1 MNRAEETLGIQT
13 MRPQWPDWLSRLWVP
28 AGIAGGA
35 ITIVLL
41 FVVAG
46 STSAWFLLGAGRGFV
61 PEEYY
66 HVSGFVLVL
75 ATSFGQVA
83 GWAGGSALFVYV
95 MTLVG
100 FEATWANARM
110 AMSLVYLGLA
120 VLPLTIYEAFF
131 GQWLLGMPRTGLEE
145 YLAANYP
152 DAHWLL
158 IQAHPVVDYS
168 LIPLAL
174 VFLGVLW
181 GFGDRAQRSLVLQTI
196 LALALF
202 GTSLSVALSLGIHS
216 TLVHIRL

>member
-1 MNRAEETLGIQT
+1 MTQAETTMGIGT
-13 MRPQWPDWLSRLWVP
+13 MRGQWPDWLGRLWVP
-28 AGIAGGA
+28 AGIAA
-35 ITIVLL
+35 AAATIVLL
-41 FVVAG
+41 LVVAQ
-46 STSAWFLLGAGRGFV
+46 SKSAWILLGAGRGFV

-100 FEATWANARM
+100 FETTWANARI

-120 VLPLTIYEAFF
+120 VLPLTIFEIFF
-131 GQWLLGMPRTGLEE
+131 GQWLLGIPRTGLEE

-216 TLVHIRL
+216 TLAHIRL